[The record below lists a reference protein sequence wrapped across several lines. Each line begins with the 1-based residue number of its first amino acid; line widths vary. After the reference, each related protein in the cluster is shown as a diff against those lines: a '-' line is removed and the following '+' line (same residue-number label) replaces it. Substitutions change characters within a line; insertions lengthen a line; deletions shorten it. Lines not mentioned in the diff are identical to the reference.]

1 MSASISLQSAPDVFE
16 LLVFRSFAESL
27 FEFLT
32 AMAAEYGY
40 EVGSR
45 E

>member
-1 MSASISLQSAPDVFE
+1 MAHVGVHLTGFGGDVFE
-16 LLVFRSFAESL
+16 FLVFRSFAESL

-40 EVGSR
+40 EVTG
-45 E
+45 